1 MSLARG
7 YRADDQPDDEK
18 HCSHARFCLQLSLH
32 WDRWRVIRLRFGVSR
47 ESMRVIAAP
56 DLPHATELG
65 VSQMQ
70 IARLLAA
77 VLLRLRQGAGCEA
90 T

>member
-1 MSLARG
+1 
-7 YRADDQPDDEK
+7 
-18 HCSHARFCLQLSLH
+18 
-32 WDRWRVIRLRFGVSR
+32 
-47 ESMRVIAAP
+47 MRVIAAP

-77 VLLRLRQGAGCEA
+77 VLLRLRQGADCEA